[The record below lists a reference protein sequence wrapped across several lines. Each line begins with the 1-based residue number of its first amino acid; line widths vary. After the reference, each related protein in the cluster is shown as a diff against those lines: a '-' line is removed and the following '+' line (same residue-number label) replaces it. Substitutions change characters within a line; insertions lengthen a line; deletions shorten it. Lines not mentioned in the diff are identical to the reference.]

1 MAESSPAIGAK
12 QWWVLRWKALRAF
25 SLPVSVLP
33 VVAATAAAVPVS
45 KWNWPVLIAAALG
58 AGLLHCAG
66 NMLNDYFDFR
76 SGVDRKVDDHESRPG
91 RLLVKGQMQPREVLA
106 EVGTCLAIAAALT
119 AYLVWACGWQVLLFG
134 AAAGVS
140 LYVYTGPPFAM
151 KYHAMGEGLIFL
163 TFGPLLMLGAAF
175 TQTGQLELAALL
187 ASIPV
192 GLATT
197 AILVGNNVRDRDEDS
212 QAGITTLSKV
222 IGHGRLRVLYVALV
236 TLSVLSLAGLAAFG
250 PWPKA
255 LLAAPLLLVL
265 LAKPIACVV
274 RNQRLA
280 DIDAQTA
287 RFETVLLAAM
297 ILACALH

>member
-1 MAESSPAIGAK
+1 MPAES
-12 QWWVLRWKALRAF
+12 
-25 SLPVSVLP
+25 
-33 VVAATAAAVPVS
+33 
-45 KWNWPVLIAAALG
+45 
-58 AGLLHCAG
+58 
-66 NMLNDYFDFR
+66 
-76 SGVDRKVDDHESRPG
+76 
-91 RLLVKGQMQPREVLA
+91 
-106 EVGTCLAIAAALT
+106 
-119 AYLVWACGWQVLLFG
+119 
-134 AAAGVS
+134 
-140 LYVYTGPPFAM
+140 
-151 KYHAMGEGLIFL
+151 
-163 TFGPLLMLGAAF
+163 LMLTGDENIVDLNFSVQWRVSDAAKYLF
-175 TQTGQLELAALL
+175 
-187 ASIPV
+187 
-192 GLATT
+192 
-197 AILVGNNVRDRDEDS
+197 NVRDRDEDS

>member
-1 MAESSPAIGAK
+1 VAESSPAIGAK
-12 QWWVLRWKALRAF
+12 QWWALRWKALRAF

-33 VVAATAAAVPVS
+33 VLAATAAVVPFS
-45 KWNWPVLIAAALG
+45 HWNWPVLVAAALG

-66 NMLNDYFDFR
+66 NLLNDYFDFR
-76 SGVDRKVDDHESRPG
+76 SGVDHKLDDDANRPG
-91 RLLVKGQMQPREVLA
+91 RVLVKGQMQPPEVLA
-106 EVGTCLAIAAALT
+106 EAGACLAIAAALT

-134 AAAGVS
+134 AAAAVS

-175 TQTGQLELAALL
+175 TQTHQLEMAAML

-197 AILVGNNVRDRDEDS
+197 AILVGGSVRDRDEDS

-222 IGHGRLRVLYVALV
+222 IGHGCLRAVYVALV
-236 TLSVLSLAGLAAFG
+236 TLSVLSMAGLAAFG
-250 PWPKA
+250 LLPGV
-255 LLAAPLLLVL
+255 LLAAPLLLAL

-287 RFETVLLAAM
+287 RFETVVLAAM
-297 ILACALH
+297 ILACALR